1 MRLSIYSRSMRFE
14 MLLLARTCLGLA
26 AGLFTVSVPAM
37 IAEGLPKKKAEAAGF
52 EDPCVSCIPDG

>member
-37 IAEGLPKKKAEAAGF
+37 IAEGLPKKKAEARFRGSM
-52 EDPCVSCIPDG
+52 CSCIPDG

>member
-1 MRLSIYSRSMRFE
+1 

-37 IAEGLPKKKAEAAGF
+37 IAEGLPKKKAEARLGGGICSGILNGVEVKKLLAA
-52 EDPCVSCIPDG
+52 S